1 MGLGKVLQ
9 VGLMDM
15 WKCTNQKKMV
25 VNAFG
30 TKLVDKQ
37 VMNLQGST
45 WFKLGKNHNPPPD
58 SIFDSIFRSSP

>member
-1 MGLGKVLQ
+1 
-9 VGLMDM
+9 
-15 WKCTNQKKMV
+15 MV